1 MEKIN
6 NNSLFSII
14 IPTMWESNK
23 IFNLL
28 QKYEKSNYV
37 GEIIV
42 IDNQPTKKPNLENYK
57 KIVYQTKGEN
67 IFVNPAWNLGYSIA
81 KYKII
86 LSNDDI
92 IINDLDVILENI
104 LKSDFDI
111 IGLGENKTQHL
122 KIDEIKNFPRQS
134 YGSFIYV
141 RNYFYIPEQL
151 KVWYGDDFLFQLNK
165 KRGILKNSGVHSNTS
180 QTVKIVQKTNNSIL
194 EDDKK
199 EYGKLFQTK
208 KLNIVIR
215 TSNRPNF
222 FKYCIDSVR
231 KYYPSAKI
239 HITIDNEIDL
249 DYVKKDTYDL
259 DYCYYNINPKTIKNI
274 VDKIK
279 IPESRRRFDSNYYF
293 NIVKPLLNGWVMYLD
308 DDDILTDTFNF
319 DLNNLSKI
327 FLFRTKINEKPI
339 PSEKNFNRSPVLND
353 INTKCILVHSQNI
366 VDWKPNKGGDFDFIN
381 EIYNKNKGN
390 VVWVNKILSSTQLGE
405 NMGKKNDRELVTSGY
420 YLNLKK
426 RVDRRIKMDNQLK
439 KIKCSIDRFEAIDGD
454 NLKSVDN
461 FYGSIKGSEK
471 KQYATYLSHLNLLKN
486 SLNLKTNY
494 VIVLED
500 DVTLCDDFDQRLEFF
515 IKTMPTDWVIGYLG
529 YNEQDD
535 TEKVKITENIFRI
548 KNVFGCFGMIIKKD
562 FIPKLINIVER
573 KKIAIDEVIKTEV
586 QKTYPCYAFI
596 PFFLYVND
604 DYSDIWLKNRT
615 LGKIKKYF
623 KDEIEHNEPKKIP
636 EKKKIDLGVIL
647 NKQPRKIVENKI
659 IKPEKKQI
667 SPDITHLLT
676 PKENIIP
683 QPKKKSYYTDVNPM
697 KTQQEEIRQMLI
709 DKKKNTSLSDLAKE
723 MKNTKRIK

>member
-151 KVWYGDDFLFQLNK
+151 KIWCGDDFLFTLNK
-165 KRGILKNSGVHSNTS
+165 KRGILKNSGIHSNTS
-180 QTVKIVQKTNNSIL
+180 QTVRIIQKTNNSIL

-199 EYGKLFQTK
+199 EYDKLFQTK

-249 DYVKKDTYDL
+249 DYVKNNTSDL
-259 DYCYYNINPKTIKNI
+259 DYCYYKVNPKTIKNI

-293 NIVKPLLNGWVMYLD
+293 NVVKPLLNGWVMYLD
-308 DDDILTDTFNF
+308 DDDILTNTFDF

-327 FLFRTKINEKPI
+327 FLFKTNINEKTI
-339 PSEKNFNRSPVLND
+339 PSEKSFNRSPVLND

-381 EIYNKNKGN
+381 EIYNKNKSN